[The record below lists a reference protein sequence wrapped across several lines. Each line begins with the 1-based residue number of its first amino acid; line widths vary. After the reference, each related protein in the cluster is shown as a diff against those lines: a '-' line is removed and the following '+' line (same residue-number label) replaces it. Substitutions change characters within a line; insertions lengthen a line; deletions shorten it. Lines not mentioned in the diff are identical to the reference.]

1 MTSQFQNDEQN
12 KRIDEL
18 RAKQEEAVVSQIAR
32 DIGMAYVDL
41 SGLGINTD
49 ALRLVPETAA
59 EAAKLA
65 PFDMIGKRLSVAV
78 QSPANPDTQNEVKKL
93 SEAGYTV
100 VPYLVSERSLRKA
113 WARYA
118 DISEASRTQGG
129 LLDIGDEA
137 LQTIAREI
145 KANEDIKNRF
155 EAYVSSTD
163 PHKTTHLLE
172 ILLGSAIA
180 TKSSDVHFE
189 AQEEKVR
196 IRFRQDGVLQDI
208 VYFDHVTYKQILSR
222 IKLLSEMKITI
233 TDTAQDG
240 RFSIKYKNTEIEI
253 RVSTVPGPYGEGVVM
268 RVLNPDTI
276 AQGFD
281 QLGINALLLPILQ
294 KEIDRPNGMIL
305 TTGPTGSGK
314 TTTLYAFLR
323 KIYNPGLKVMTIE
336 DPIEYHL
343 SGINQT
349 QVEHEKGYDF
359 LAGLRAALRQDPDV
373 IMVGEIRDKET
384 ATIAV
389 NASLTGHLV
398 LSTLH
403 TNNAAGTIPRL
414 IDLGVQPGILGA
426 ALTVSMAQRLVRRLC
441 ENCKTSREAT
451 DEEDRLLRG
460 IIKNAE
466 TLGKNMSVFGVSS
479 AKRDERERYKICE
492 AKGCEKCNMIGYK
505 GRVGFFE
512 AILTNEKIANMMTKQ
527 PTERDIKRASADQGI
542 PTMIED
548 AAVKIIQGLTTI
560 DEASTVID
568 LTEDRELWMGGEKI
582 EGTTPVENS
591 MPRTVVSHEK
601 ETFIPSPV
609 QSLNVEVS
617 PVVPWHVHELELL
630 ADYLKLL
637 ESNQR
642 EHPEKNISHKI
653 EDVKRTII
661 EVVKSG
667 HLLGDD
673 SGNVKEYIDQSI
685 SGLEKLEMIQEENP
699 NAGIADDLL
708 EIRKTI
714 ENLLREVSSAQPS

>member
-1 MTSQFQNDEQN
+1 
-12 KRIDEL
+12 
-18 RAKQEEAVVSQIAR
+18 
-32 DIGMAYVDL
+32 
-41 SGLGINTD
+41 
-49 ALRLVPETAA
+49 
-59 EAAKLA
+59 
-65 PFDMIGKRLSVAV
+65 
-78 QSPANPDTQNEVKKL
+78 
-93 SEAGYTV
+93 
-100 VPYLVSERSLRKA
+100 
-113 WARYA
+113 
-118 DISEASRTQGG
+118 
-129 LLDIGDEA
+129 
-137 LQTIAREI
+137 
-145 KANEDIKNRF
+145 
-155 EAYVSSTD
+155 
-163 PHKTTHLLE
+163 
-172 ILLGSAIA
+172 
-180 TKSSDVHFE
+180 
-189 AQEEKVR
+189 
-196 IRFRQDGVLQDI
+196 
-208 VYFDHVTYKQILSR
+208 
-222 IKLLSEMKITI
+222 
-233 TDTAQDG
+233 
-240 RFSIKYKNTEIEI
+240 
-253 RVSTVPGPYGEGVVM
+253 
-268 RVLNPDTI
+268 
-276 AQGFD
+276 
-281 QLGINALLLPILQ
+281 
-294 KEIDRPNGMIL
+294 
-305 TTGPTGSGK
+305 
-314 TTTLYAFLR
+314 
-323 KIYNPGLKVMTIE
+323 
-336 DPIEYHL
+336 
-343 SGINQT
+343 
-349 QVEHEKGYDF
+349 
-359 LAGLRAALRQDPDV
+359 
-373 IMVGEIRDKET
+373 
-384 ATIAV
+384 
-389 NASLTGHLV
+389 V

-414 IDLGVQPGILGA
+414 IDLGVKPGILGA